1 MTTSKPTKFNWH
13 EIDFKRIFSI
23 EASDKDIKLLSAPES
38 NNTLTKCLD
47 LRESIPVPTLACW
60 ASELQHVGT
69 SHGLNVGL
77 LALICVLSFLTTGMA
92 NHCHWE
98 LITSCGWF
106 LASHR
111 PTSLLSSVLLSTI
124 IVTII
129 GVAVVVVAAGAVV
142 ESSSVVKLSF
152 VVTRYLHWSML
163 SYLIH

>member
-69 SHGLNVGL
+69 SHGLNVAL
-77 LALICVLSFLTTGMA
+77 LALICVVSFLTTGMA

-98 LITSCGWF
+98 LITSGGWL
-106 LASHR
+106 LASA
-111 PTSLLSSVLLSTI
+111 VL
-124 IVTII
+124 
-129 GVAVVVVAAGAVV
+129 A
-142 ESSSVVKLSF
+142 
-152 VVTRYLHWSML
+152 
-163 SYLIH
+163 